1 MKKEFFHD
9 ALLDENDNPICLI
22 VPFAK
27 IVCPCC
33 NGTGVE
39 FGSYCD
45 ESRMVENMYEDCD
58 YEGLESYYRGAYDRV
73 CTECNGKN
81 VVDEMDWN
89 FIERNYPNEYLAIK
103 QYEKNAYNDRQYEL
117 AEKRAL
123 GYFNY

>member
-9 ALLDENDNPICLI
+9 ALLYENDSPICLI

-39 FGSYCD
+39 FGSDCD
-45 ESRMVENMYEDCD
+45 ESRMVEDMYEDCD

-73 CTECNGKN
+73 CSECNGKN
-81 VVDEMDWN
+81 VVDEIDWN
-89 FIERNYPNEYLAIK
+89 FIEINYPKEYLAIK
-103 QYEKNAYNDRQYEL
+103 QYENNAYNDRQYEL

-123 GYFNY
+123 GYFN